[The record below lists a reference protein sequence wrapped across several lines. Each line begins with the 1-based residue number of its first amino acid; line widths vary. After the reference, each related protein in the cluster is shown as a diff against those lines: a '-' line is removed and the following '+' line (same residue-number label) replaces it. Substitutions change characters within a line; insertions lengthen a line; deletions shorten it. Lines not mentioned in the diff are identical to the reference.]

1 MKAVPEKPSAAPPQH
16 DAVRA
21 SHHDAVHAP
30 DLDTSAATPD
40 LGTTTAA
47 PDLGTT
53 TATPDLGT
61 TTAAPDLELAAAAP
75 DLGLSHLSRLS
86 HSAAPPAERTTAS
99 PPPDRRSIQRLQRMA
114 GNGAVSRMVAQ
125 RYTAPVKPPPA
136 QSARF
141 RSVKADVAGKRTRL
155 AAHAP
160 AASESKASQ
169 DAAVA
174 PPDDKEAQG
183 KAANAEKMNAAKP
196 GEFDKKAF
204 IDAVNKAIDSQA
216 PKNLDEA
223 DKFAKS
229 GKADQVKA
237 EVDGKVTDGKESSAN
252 DIDTATKAPPDTSAA
267 KDKEVT
273 PLTPDE
279 APGNPG
285 APSAAD
291 AVPEKQPA
299 AVTDFSEGPAGNDKA
314 MADAEVTEEQL
325 AKGNE
330 PEFNEALSAK
340 KTSEADAAKAPAK
353 GKAGED
359 QQLSTAQQNA
369 AASGA
374 QAMAGLT
381 STRAAAGKQ
390 VDGGKNDTKSK
401 DEKKRAEVTA
411 KLQKVYDGTK
421 KDVEDTLSGLDK
433 KVDSAFT
440 SGEKSARDA
449 FTADHKSRM
458 KKYKDKRYSGLM
470 GKGRWIKDKFAG
482 LPKAANDLYQ
492 ESRKLY
498 VSRMQ
503 TVISSVADI
512 IGAEL
517 GKAKARIA
525 KGRTEL
531 KAEVD
536 RLPADLKQFGEDAA
550 KDFAGKFD
558 DLETTVNEKSE
569 QLVQDLAQKYTAA
582 LNKIDEEIKKLQEAN
597 KGLIDKAKDAI
608 VGVIKT
614 INELKNLLLGIL
626 AKAASAIMKI
636 IKDPIGFL
644 GNLVKAVGAGLNL
657 FITNIADH
665 LKTGVVSW
673 LLGTA
678 VKAGLDLPARFDLKG
693 IIQLIGS
700 MLGLTWD
707 NIRARVT
714 RKGVPDEAMS
724 AVETSVPVAKNLA
737 AEGPAGAVKEI
748 QAETG
753 DLKATILGKLTTY
766 LIPTVL
772 IAGITWIISLLNPA
786 SAFVRA
792 VKGIIDIVTFIV
804 TQGAQIADFVN
815 AVLDAVIAIANGG
828 QAGVPK
834 LIEAALASSVPLLIG
849 FLAALLGIGGLANK
863 VKSVFQSVSRPVTR
877 AIDKIVDFI
886 ARKGKALWNKRK
898 DKKGGDQNKKDRPDV
913 RLAARKAALRGW
925 QDTARHTADQV
936 VSAQQ
941 LKALLSNSAGS
952 PNGVRI
958 TLDVVD
964 SQNSWRVRAS
974 ARSARQHARAEEGS
988 GWIAQGDGGQ
998 RFYTAK
1004 NLSAFNSSL
1013 ISETFNEL
1021 GKHDEASSEDSDL
1034 RSEYRRS
1041 VETGKQIEKSQ
1052 QDRLDTKVRG
1062 LKFSVEQESFTGAK
1076 QDKKVRTTVRV
1087 TPNTQSATRQVPLHE
1102 EEFPFTMGQ
1111 AARTMKIESV
1121 GDPVTQLHPVKIPMK
1136 GNDPT
1141 TGYVVNMATTPGE
1154 IAPTVASR
1162 YLNEAWVGS
1171 ESNEAPESRTA
1182 VVIGVNTYESLDEQ
1196 KTESGKASI
1205 SGAINS
1211 IDRPEKL
1218 LMAAFGF
1225 VWTPTW
1231 YKGKKKAQ
1239 IDLVR
1244 KAYDGLESSEK
1255 EKVLSENEGQLRKER
1270 RLPYGLFRDEVV
1282 RSPHTTDAVGILSK
1296 VNERVHIVNQDADG
1310 GVTAWGGRG
1319 VLTEY
1324 DAFLSDMEIHPTL
1337 TIGGYTFEG
1346 FDWTPSG
1353 APRATQLGRLVHALR
1368 SAMATAK
1375 ARLTGSPTARGE
1387 RAQSA
1392 HLTTLG
1398 NRLDR
1403 TIRTAISEVHPEM
1416 LYPTEPNMLIKA
1428 TDSLHGGGIFQDD
1441 NLRPSPSSKQGA
1453 LYGIGGSEGRS
1464 AKIRMM
1470 KNDPEGFMA
1479 RYAPGTS
1486 IGTDPLPDDKGRGL
1500 TVTPQNVRDVT
1511 SGTAFDDGIPR
1522 HRAYAL
1528 IMQSQTTASAMNLAR
1543 EFRMIN
1549 PRLTAAD
1556 ELRLRDEIFA
1566 HVERAAE
1573 FMVDNPDVA
1582 IEDKNSPV
1590 EGILMNL
1597 RDSFEKAIL
1606 RDASTGNEELLEAY
1620 RKAHQITDRI
1630 IRTMTASEMGSLWK
1644 DLSSSLHRI
1653 SESPPRSGR

>member
-1 MKAVPEKPSAAPPQH
+1 M
-16 DAVRA
+16 
-21 SHHDAVHAP
+21 
-30 DLDTSAATPD
+30 
-40 LGTTTAA
+40 
-47 PDLGTT
+47 
-53 TATPDLGT
+53 
-61 TTAAPDLELAAAAP
+61 
-75 DLGLSHLSRLS
+75 SRL
-86 HSAAPPAERTTAS
+86 
-99 PPPDRRSIQRLQRMA
+99 
-114 GNGAVSRMVAQ
+114 VAQ
-125 RYTAPVKPPPA
+125 RYTAPVKTPAA

-141 RSVKADVAGKRTRL
+141 RTMKADVAGKKTRL

-160 AASESKASQ
+160 AAAESKASQ

-237 EVDGKVTDGKESSAN
+237 EVDGKVTDGKESSAK

-267 KDKEVT
+267 KDKDVT
-273 PLTPDE
+273 PLTPDA

-285 APSAAD
+285 APSATD

-353 GKAGED
+353 GKAAED
-359 QQLSTAQQNA
+359 QQLSAAKQNA

-381 STRAAAGKQ
+381 STRAAAGKE

-498 VSRMQ
+498 VSKMQ

-536 RLPADLKQFGEDAA
+536 KLPADLKQFGEEAA

-558 DLETTVNEKSE
+558 DLEATVNEKSE

-608 VGVIKT
+608 VGAIKT

-707 NIRARVT
+707 NIRTRVT

-748 QAETG
+748 QAEAG

-772 IAGITWIISLLNPA
+772 IAGITWIVSLLNPA

-886 ARKGKALWNKRK
+886 AKKGKALWAKRK
-898 DKKGGDQNKKDRPDV
+898 KKNSEPDGSKNKPRERTESRKLKD
-913 RLAARKAALRGW
+913 
-925 QDTARHTADQV
+925 
-936 VSAQQ
+936 
-941 LKALLSNSAGS
+941 LKAGLDAAESLAKENLDGQGSRSQLDAIKRRYRMTELTFTVETSSSGDSSYTIEGAVNPRDKRVGKFAPKRGDHVFALGLAG
-952 PNGVRI
+952 
-958 TLDVVD
+958 TLDTIHKIASD
-964 SQNSWRVRAS
+964 NLAHLHSDRASKASLLLASLDS
-974 ARSARQHARAEEGS
+974 ARSKARDLPEIIVRKESHQEAG
-988 GWIAQGDGGQ
+988 GDEHSLRYG
-998 RFYTAK
+998 
-1004 NLSAFNSSL
+1004 NLS
-1013 ISETFNEL
+1013 
-1021 GKHDEASSEDSDL
+1021 
-1034 RSEYRRS
+1034 
-1041 VETGKQIEKSQ
+1041 
-1052 QDRLDTKVRG
+1052 LD
-1062 LKFSVEQESFTGAK
+1062 A
-1076 QDKKVRTTVRV
+1076 
-1087 TPNTQSATRQVPLHE
+1087 
-1102 EEFPFTMGQ
+1102 
-1111 AARTMKIESV
+1111 
-1121 GDPVTQLHPVKIPMK
+1121 
-1136 GNDPT
+1136 
-1141 TGYVVNMATTPGE
+1141 
-1154 IAPTVASR
+1154 
-1162 YLNEAWVGS
+1162 
-1171 ESNEAPESRTA
+1171 
-1182 VVIGVNTYESLDEQ
+1182 
-1196 KTESGKASI
+1196 
-1205 SGAINS
+1205 
-1211 IDRPEKL
+1211 
-1218 LMAAFGF
+1218 
-1225 VWTPTW
+1225 
-1231 YKGKKKAQ
+1231 
-1239 IDLVR
+1239 
-1244 KAYDGLESSEK
+1244 
-1255 EKVLSENEGQLRKER
+1255 
-1270 RLPYGLFRDEVV
+1270 V
-1282 RSPHTTDAVGILSK
+1282 RSMTS
-1296 VNERVHIVNQDADG
+1296 
-1310 GVTAWGGRG
+1310 
-1319 VLTEY
+1319 LT
-1324 DAFLSDMEIHPTL
+1324 
-1337 TIGGYTFEG
+1337 
-1346 FDWTPSG
+1346 
-1353 APRATQLGRLVHALR
+1353 Q
-1368 SAMATAK
+1368 
-1375 ARLTGSPTARGE
+1375 
-1387 RAQSA
+1387 
-1392 HLTTLG
+1392 
-1398 NRLDR
+1398 
-1403 TIRTAISEVHPEM
+1403 AISEYYSEDHRE
-1416 LYPTEPNMLIKA
+1416 N
-1428 TDSLHGGGIFQDD
+1428 DSLRRSRQLETSSVHTTFVLQDWLD
-1441 NLRPSPSSKQGA
+1441 SVVDTESVPLITSREDRARFLEGELKIEEIRQNLILACERIMPGVPVGWKRR
-1453 LYGIGGSEGRS
+1453 GR
-1464 AKIRMM
+1464 K
-1470 KNDPEGFMA
+1470 
-1479 RYAPGTS
+1479 
-1486 IGTDPLPDDKGRGL
+1486 
-1500 TVTPQNVRDVT
+1500 
-1511 SGTAFDDGIPR
+1511 
-1522 HRAYAL
+1522 
-1528 IMQSQTTASAMNLAR
+1528 
-1543 EFRMIN
+1543 
-1549 PRLTAAD
+1549 
-1556 ELRLRDEIFA
+1556 
-1566 HVERAAE
+1566 
-1573 FMVDNPDVA
+1573 
-1582 IEDKNSPV
+1582 
-1590 EGILMNL
+1590 
-1597 RDSFEKAIL
+1597 
-1606 RDASTGNEELLEAY
+1606 
-1620 RKAHQITDRI
+1620 
-1630 IRTMTASEMGSLWK
+1630 
-1644 DLSSSLHRI
+1644 
-1653 SESPPRSGR
+1653 